1 MTLEAVW
8 LKNKK
13 EVYKVSP
20 VMNLVCYEDMESIA
34 EIEVEDEERWH
45 TYDDVKG
52 GADDFVIRVK
62 RS

>member
-1 MTLEAVW
+1 
-8 LKNKK
+8 
-13 EVYKVSP
+13 
-20 VMNLVCYEDMESIA
+20 MNLVCYEDMESIA